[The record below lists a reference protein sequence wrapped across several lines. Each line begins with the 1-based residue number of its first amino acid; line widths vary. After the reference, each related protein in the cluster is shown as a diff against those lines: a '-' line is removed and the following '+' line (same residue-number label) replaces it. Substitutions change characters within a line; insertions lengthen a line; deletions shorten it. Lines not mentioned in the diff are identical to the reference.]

1 MDRGIFNLDKAHIS
15 DGLMA
20 IGCKDGARSERGK
33 EALFH
38 ETTFYSS
45 LRKNSDMMKNRVVS
59 FEMCP

>member
-20 IGCKDGARSERGK
+20 IGCKDGTISERGK

-45 LRKNSDMMKNRVVS
+45 LRKNSDMMKNRIVS
-59 FEMCP
+59 FKTCP

>member
-1 MDRGIFNLDKAHIS
+1 MDKVHIF

-33 EALFH
+33 EALFY
-38 ETTFYSS
+38 EITFYSS

-59 FEMCP
+59 FETCP